1 MGTVLGLTASPRCE
15 HPTGWRAGLA
25 PLSQGGGLTVS
36 GPPLS
41 QRVDRPAEPRPR
53 LGAEGI
59 EGGRHLWGHSMAP
72 SACPE
77 ARSGPKPS
85 SGWEWTHASCPA
97 PREVSARGRSR
108 AALAPPQVARSW
120 DFSVSSPAGSVVSPC
135 FPKPRLQAPPV
146 AGESPPP
153 PTTSPSSPHALG
165 QASLAFP
172 QILVKPRD
180 RWRVPTFQTWGRRGR
195 RWRTGN
201 AEHLCRWS
209 SAKLRA

>member
-1 MGTVLGLTASPRCE
+1 MLGLKASPGCE
-15 HPTGWRAGLA
+15 HPTRWRAGLA
-25 PLSQGGGLTVS
+25 PLSQGGGLSVS

-41 QRVDRPAEPRPR
+41 QGADCPAEPRPR
-53 LGAEGI
+53 PGAEGI
-59 EGGRHLWGHSMAP
+59 EGGRHLEGHSMAP

-77 ARSGPKPS
+77 ARSRPKPS

-97 PREVSARGRSR
+97 PKEVSARGRSG
-108 AALAPPQVARSW
+108 AALAPPQVARSR

-135 FPKPRLQAPPV
+135 FPKPCLQAPPV
-146 AGESPPP
+146 ARESPPP

-172 QILVKPRD
+172 QTLVRPRD
-180 RWRVPTFQTWGRRGR
+180 RWHVPTFQTRRSRG